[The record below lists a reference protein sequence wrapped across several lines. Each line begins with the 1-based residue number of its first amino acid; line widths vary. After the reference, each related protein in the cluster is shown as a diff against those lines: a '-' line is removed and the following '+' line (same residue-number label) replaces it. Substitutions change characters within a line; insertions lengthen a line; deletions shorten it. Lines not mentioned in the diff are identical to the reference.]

1 MIKDITQNQDKKS
14 VRPNYSAA
22 KWLLVL
28 GLVLLITNNL
38 FYGANSVEFFHIGA
52 PAYFVFTSLF
62 LILFGSAAFGFSAF
76 SYLRIAK
83 TLSMEIDSN
92 SKQVKWPLGRIVS
105 EAFFREWK
113 LLLVSAVLY
122 AVLFAFLDGIL
133 VFQPGVNFQNSYGAS
148 TTSFLVTTCCG
159 PTGYVPVLLM
169 FFPSLNLG
177 LQLIPFSGLIMLLI
191 SALVGLN
198 IALLSTAVK
207 KSRTQLST
215 VRSGKGLL
223 GSSAGAVFGLFAGCP
238 TCAAVF
244 LFTLIAGSGATAASL
259 FLSQFQPLFVFL
271 SVPLLLAS
279 MVWQAKSIR
288 RLLVGCAV

>member
-1 MIKDITQNQDKKS
+1 MIRDITKDQNES
-14 VRPNYSAA
+14 GVRPNYSVA
-22 KWLLVL
+22 KWSLAL
-28 GLVLLITNNL
+28 GLVFLITNNL
-38 FYGANSVEFFHIGA
+38 FYDANSVEFFHIGA
-52 PAYFVFTSLF
+52 PSYFVFTSLF

-76 SYLRIAK
+76 SYLRTAK
-83 TLSMEIDSN
+83 TLSTEIDSDT
-92 SKQVKWPLGRIVS
+92 KQVKWPLGRIVS
-105 EAFFREWK
+105 EAFFRERK
-113 LLLVSAVLY
+113 LLLVSATLY
-122 AVLFAFLDGIL
+122 AVLFAFLDGVL

-148 TTSFLVTTCCG
+148 TASFLVTMCCG

-198 IALLSTAVK
+198 VALLSTAVK
-207 KSRTQLST
+207 KSRIQLST
-215 VRSGKGLL
+215 VRSDKGLL

-244 LFTLIAGSGATAASL
+244 LFTMIAGSGATAASL
-259 FLSQFQPLFVFL
+259 FLSQLQPLFVLL

-279 MVWQAKSIR
+279 VVWQAKSIR